1 MEKKRIYLMI
11 PDQTGDT
18 RMMLEWDPNDPE
30 SVKEMKAR
38 FLEYR
43 KKGYLFYECKGF
55 LGKYK
60 PKGKPVKEFDKSV
73 KRLLGEK
80 HFDDLKET
88 LTEVS
93 PSSKVTEQEVILT
106 ETVKHTEEMEIVHP
120 ENEELKDGATYGVA
134 PVVSG
139 G

>member
-1 MEKKRIYLMI
+1 MTKKRIYLMI

-18 RMMLEWDPNDPE
+18 RMMLEWDPSDPE

-38 FLEYR
+38 FTEYR

-60 PKGKPVKEFDKSV
+60 PKGKPVKTFDSSA

-88 LTEVS
+88 LMEK
-93 PSSKVTEQEVILT
+93 PAQKIIEQEVMLT
-106 ETVKHTEEMEIVHP
+106 DIVAQTEEMEIVHP
-120 ENEELKDGATYGVA
+120 ETDELKDGATYGAA